1 MPQSAPSA
9 GPAWKL
15 RIDERFTALRG
26 CAALTVMLAHYQYIG
41 LLPALPIFKYSGQ
54 LAVMLFFFLSSF
66 LLSHSLTNA
75 WRRGAGSLRVV
86 GDYAINRI
94 FRIFPLLT
102 VVVTLC
108 WWRSLAYFQPSATY
122 VEALRSSVTLGAAP
136 GALWTIPV
144 ELTFYLYLPVVLAM
158 ALRVTKSSLGAG
170 AAIFAYLAW
179 CAGIFLARRID
190 APVGAWMTLGF
201 HHYANSFIGG
211 VVLYALLHNGRI
223 VFPAVGAAVAY
234 LALGLSVIA
243 VPFIHDAIFRLDM
256 GLDMGMSEFSDGAAW
271 QAYYDGVFPFAPLV
285 VGGLV
290 YGILHP
296 GTWLSRIMRAGLLR
310 RVGELS
316 FGVYLVHMPMIDLFG
331 SRFGY
336 GPPAFAAAFA
346 ATFAFAAVLAR
357 VVEKPAI
364 AFGRRIAV
372 PFFCGARCDSS
383 ERMAVVDVR
392 A

>member
-1 MPQSAPSA
+1 MPPSASSA

-41 LLPALPIFKYSGQ
+41 LLPALPLFKYSGQ

-75 WRRGAGSLRVV
+75 WRRGTGSLRAV
-86 GDYAINRI
+86 GEYAINRV
-94 FRIFPLLT
+94 FRIFPLLI

-122 VEALRSSVTLGAAP
+122 LDALRSSITLGKAP
-136 GALWTIPV
+136 GTLWTIPV
-144 ELTFYLYLPVVLAM
+144 ELTFYLYLPAVLAM
-158 ALRVTKSSLGAG
+158 ALRVTKSSLGAA
-170 AAIFAYLAW
+170 AAIVAYLAW

-211 VVLYALLHNGRI
+211 VLLYALLHNGRI
-223 VFPAVGAAVAY
+223 GFPAVGAAVAY
-234 LALGLSVIA
+234 VALGLSVIA
-243 VPFIHDAIFRLDM
+243 VPFVHDAIFRLDI
-256 GLDMGMSEFSDGAAW
+256 GMSEFLDRAAW
-271 QAYYDGVFPFAPLV
+271 QAHYDGVFPFAPFV

-296 GTWLSRIMRAGLLR
+296 GTWLSRIMRMGLLR
-310 RVGELS
+310 RSGELS

-336 GPPAFAAAFA
+336 GPLAFAAAIA

-364 AFGRRIAV
+364 AFGRKIAV
-372 PFFCGARCDSS
+372 PFFCGARSELS
-383 ERMAVVDVR
+383 ERMAAVDAR

>member
-1 MPQSAPSA
+1 MPPSAPSA

-41 LLPALPIFKYSGQ
+41 LLPALPVFKYSGQ

-75 WRRGAGSLRVV
+75 WRRGTGSLRAV
-86 GDYAINRI
+86 GNYAINRV
-94 FRIFPLLT
+94 FRIFPLLI

-122 VEALRSSVTLGAAP
+122 LDALRSSITLGKAP

-144 ELTFYLYLPVVLAM
+144 ELTFYLYLPVVLAT
-158 ALRVTKSSLGAG
+158 ALRVTQSSLGA
-170 AAIFAYLAW
+170 ASAIVAYIGW
-179 CAGIFLARRID
+179 CAGIAVARRID
-190 APVGAWMTLGF
+190 APAGAWMTLGF
-201 HHYANSFIGG
+201 HQYANSFMGG
-211 VVLYALLHNGRI
+211 VMLYALLHNRRI
-223 VFPAVGAAVAY
+223 VFRDAGTAVAY
-234 LALGLSVIA
+234 AALGLFVIA
-243 VPFIHDAIFRLDM
+243 VPFVHDAVFRLDP
-256 GLDMGMSEFSDGAAW
+256 GMSDFSDPAVW
-271 QAYYDGVFPFAPLV
+271 RAYYDGVFPFFPFV
-285 VGGLV
+285 VGGVV

-296 GTWLSRIMRAGLLR
+296 GTWLSRIMRAGVLR
-310 RVGELS
+310 RIGELS

-336 GPPAFAAAFA
+336 GPPAFAAAIA

-372 PFFCGARCDSS
+372 PFFGGARGDSS
-383 ERMAVVDVR
+383 EQMAAVDAR